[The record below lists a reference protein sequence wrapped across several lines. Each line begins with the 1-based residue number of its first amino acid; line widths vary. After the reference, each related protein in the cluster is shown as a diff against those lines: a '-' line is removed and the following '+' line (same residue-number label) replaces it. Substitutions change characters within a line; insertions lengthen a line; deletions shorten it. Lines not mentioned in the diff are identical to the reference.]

1 MNFISL
7 LALLFV
13 FAYLIY
19 SFVLVYH
26 LTRFGIGTKPKK
38 AALVYFTGSILLLMV
53 LLVLYIQIDVG
64 GVKDESLI
72 PIEIILP

>member
-38 AALVYFTGSILLLMV
+38 VALVYFIGSILLLMV
-53 LLVLYIQIDVG
+53 LFVLYIQIDIG
-64 GVKDESLI
+64 EVKNRSQI
-72 PIEIILP
+72 PVEII

>member
-38 AALVYFTGSILLLMV
+38 VALVYFIGSVLLLMV
-53 LLVLYIQIDVG
+53 LFVLYIQIDIG
-64 GVKDESLI
+64 EVKNRSQI
-72 PIEIILP
+72 PVERILS